1 MKVKLT
7 NPALDKGK
15 GSLRVYRGGDW
26 YFDAGLARASYRSYD
41 DPYLRLNNLG
51 FRLVR
56 NKD

>member
-15 GSLRVYRGGDW
+15 DSLREDRG
-26 YFDAGLARASYRSYD
+26 ASRHFSAFALNWRSFRGVG
-41 DPYLRLNNLG
+41 PSSRNGTRG

-56 NKD
+56 NK